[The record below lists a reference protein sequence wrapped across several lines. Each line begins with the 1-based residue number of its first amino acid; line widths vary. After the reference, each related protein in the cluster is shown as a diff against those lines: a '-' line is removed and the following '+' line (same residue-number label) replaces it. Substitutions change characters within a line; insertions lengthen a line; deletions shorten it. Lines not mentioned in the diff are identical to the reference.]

1 MPARGGPYL
10 LIGSRF
16 DDMALGAKLQLRFVP
31 DAGVG
36 TVWINCTSAH
46 AVASAAHSTTAA
58 FTFAAGASVRVEVMG
73 DELSQQSLGRSELTG
88 EDGEEEWLLT

>member
-1 MPARGGPYL
+1 
-10 LIGSRF
+10 
-16 DDMALGAKLQLRFVP
+16 MALGAKLQVRFVP

-36 TVWINCTSAH
+36 TVWISCTSAH

-73 DELSQQSLGRSELTG
+73 DELSQQSLGRSELT